1 MVFFPWQSSR
11 TSTLK
16 CFGHTD
22 GHTPTQKKF
31 ARLYVESSYGT
42 GHLTNTEAAI
52 QAGYSPDSAYQ
63 RAYELLNPK
72 ICPHV
77 VKYIGQLKDDFR
89 IKNNIDPDKHMARLN
104 HLGQRA
110 EEKDMIGVSLR
121 AEELRGKVAGYY
133 IDRQIIKQKGSI
145 EDMTEEELTERMNTI
160 LEDNKLLLEEEK
172 KDDKPKSKRNGK
184 LYNRT
189 KNSN

>member
-1 MVFFPWQSSR
+1 M
-11 TSTLK
+11 TSLVEKTL
-16 CFGHTD
+16 TEL
-22 GHTPTQKKF
+22 QKKF

>member
-1 MVFFPWQSSR
+1 MTNLVEKPL
-11 TSTLK
+11 TEL
-16 CFGHTD
+16 
-22 GHTPTQKKF
+22 QKKF

-77 VKYIGQLKDDFR
+77 VKYIGQLKEDFR

-104 HLGQRA
+104 HLGQLA
-110 EEKDMIGVSLR
+110 EENKMIGVAVR
-121 AEELRGKVAGYY
+121 AEELRGKVAGYH
-133 IDRQIIKQKGSI
+133 IDRQIIKKKGGI
-145 EDMTEEELTERMNTI
+145 EDLTEEELFNRMADIKENYKHI
-160 LEDNKLLLEEEK
+160 LEPKEK
-172 KDDKPKSKRNGK
+172 KNGK
-184 LYNRT
+184 
-189 KNSN
+189 K